1 MSKLLTEE
9 LIQLEAQLKQ
19 LKKELFVE
27 MITEGVDDPGI
38 LKCIFL
44 AGGPG
49 SGKSFTANEIFG
61 VGKGAF
67 NSVSAGGLKIV
78 NSDTAFENALKKNG
92 ISPKDLGTI
101 DKNSDL
107 WDSIAG
113 EENPDSIRNKAKK
126 LTQQQQAFYEAG
138 RLGMIIDGTGDEV
151 TKIKKKVERA
161 EALGYD
167 CYMVFVN
174 TSLEVAQARNKKR
187 DRTLPEEL
195 VTQIWKACQENLGK
209 FQTMFSGRFVIVDN
223 TEYKPVSKSVQQQVD
238 AFLRKPIYNQIG
250 KKWIQTAKMLKNA
263 NLIKK

>member
-1 MSKLLTEE
+1 MSKLLSEE
-9 LIQLEAQLKQ
+9 LKQLETELKQ
-19 LKKELFVE
+19 LKKQLFVE

-92 ISPKDLGTI
+92 ISPKELGTI
-101 DKNSDL
+101 DKDSDL
-107 WDSIAG
+107 WDTIAG
-113 EENPDSIRNKAKK
+113 EENSDSIRNKAKR

-174 TSLEVAQARNKKR
+174 TSLEVAKARNAKR
-187 DRTLPEEL
+187 DRTLPTDL

-209 FQTMFSGRFVIVDN
+209 FQTLFSGRFVIVDN

-250 KKWIQTAKMLKNA
+250 KKWIQTARMLKNA
-263 NLIKK
+263 NIIK